1 MTARALFF
9 VPALLLTACASQ
21 RPYAEFGVCLEDTE
35 DLAALKAVVT
45 QVAAHYGST
54 VDDYSKS
61 VIRDLKSLDS
71 PIATEHLFA
80 LLVEDT
86 RWRSEA
92 GLVMIN
98 NIGAASAKSV
108 GVSMFR
114 NTDLLGS
121 DSNTENLRRDL
132 VSAASG
138 RWEIIDAPSSDGT
151 YHECVE

>member
-1 MTARALFF
+1 MTARALLF

-21 RPYAEFGVCLEDTE
+21 RPYDEFGVCLTDTE
-35 DLAALKAVVT
+35 DLAAMKAIVT

-61 VIRDLKSLDS
+61 VSRDLKALDS

-80 LLVEDT
+80 LSLENT
-86 RWRSEA
+86 RWRSES
-92 GLVMIN
+92 GQVMIN
-98 NIGAASAKSV
+98 NIGAASQKSV

-114 NTDLLGS
+114 NNDLLGS
-121 DSNTENLRRDL
+121 NSNTENLRRDL
-132 VSAASG
+132 IAAASS
-138 RWEIIDAPSSDGT
+138 RWKIIDAPSSDGT

>member
-1 MTARALFF
+1 MTARALLF

-21 RPYAEFGVCLEDTE
+21 RPYDEIGICLTDAD

-45 QVAAHYGST
+45 QVATHYGAT

-61 VIRDLKSLDS
+61 ASRDLKALDS
-71 PIATEHLFA
+71 PVATEHLFA

-86 RWRSEA
+86 RWWPEA
-92 GLVMIN
+92 GVVMIN
-98 NIGAASAKSV
+98 NIGASSAKSV

-114 NTDLLGS
+114 NNDLLGS

-132 VSAASG
+132 ISAASG
-138 RWEIIDAPSSDGT
+138 RWKIIDAPSSDGT
-151 YHECVE
+151 YHECGE